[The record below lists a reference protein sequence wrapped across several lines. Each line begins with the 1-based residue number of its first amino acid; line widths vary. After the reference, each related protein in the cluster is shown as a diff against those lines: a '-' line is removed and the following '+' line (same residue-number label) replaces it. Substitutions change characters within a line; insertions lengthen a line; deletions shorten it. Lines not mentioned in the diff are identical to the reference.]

1 MSVLVLALALL
12 LLVVKKVVISVG
24 DDVAGG
30 FRVAVV
36 VMMLLVA
43 LDLVVVEVLFE
54 LISVLMMRLEP
65 PLVTVLRLG

>member
-1 MSVLVLALALL
+1 MVLALALL